1 MQKKFEVNGMMC
13 AACQANVERAVA
25 KLPGV
30 ASVNV
35 SLLGKS
41 MVVDFDPE
49 KVSIEQ
55 INETVDGAGY
65 QCSLFVNETLAEIQ
79 AKRKRALRQR
89 KAKLLW
95 SVILLLCLM
104 VFSMGPMI
112 PPVMEAIDKSGHVIE
127 ICLANVAAQF
137 VFLVPILI
145 LNRHH
150 FVSGVKS

>member
-30 ASVNV
+30 SSVNV

-79 AKRKRALRQR
+79 AKRKKALKKRNT
-89 KAKLLW
+89 
-95 SVILLLCLM
+95 V
-104 VFSMGPMI
+104 
-112 PPVMEAIDKSGHVIE
+112 
-127 ICLANVAAQF
+127 
-137 VFLVPILI
+137 
-145 LNRHH
+145 
-150 FVSGVKS
+150 